1 MNFFPHAKSAKAA
14 KLTSKPLSHPAP
26 IRLGFPT
33 FIPSHLSTIQH
44 QKFKI
49 QNFRTT
55 PLTPSSLNPL
65 IPRRL
70 SAAFSLT
77 EVVIAMGVAAV
88 AFTSLIALFP
98 LGLNLNNESYMETQA
113 SILAK
118 TILEDLRDTQNGD
131 KWARGGRPA
140 DSRLLQISTD
150 ANPETASPTFTA
162 IPLNSYAGSY
172 TNFLAY
178 TNAVISDA
186 YGNRVMCRPTKIITA
201 NDYSNGVV
209 GAAAVAKIT
218 LNQLF
223 DNLHRVEVVV
233 EVPGTAKETNRTRQ
247 FFSGVIR

>member
-1 MNFFPHAKSAKAA
+1 MNFFPHPKSAEAA
-14 KLTSKPLSHPAP
+14 KLTSKLLSH
-26 IRLGFPT
+26 FHT
-33 FIPSHLSTIQH
+33 FILLHLSTIQH

-49 QNFRTT
+49 QNLRTT
-55 PLTPSSLNPL
+55 PLTPSPLNPL

-131 KWARGGRPA
+131 KWGRNSSSPTA
-140 DSRLLQISTD
+140 SRLLQISTD
-150 ANPETASPTFTA
+150 ADPDTASPTFTT
-162 IPLNSYAGSY
+162 IPLNSYAGAY

-178 TNAVISDA
+178 TNAVISNA
-186 YGNRVMCRPTKIITA
+186 YGNPIMCRPTKIITA

-209 GAAAVAKIT
+209 GATAVAKIT

>member
-1 MNFFPHAKSAKAA
+1 MRAKGR
-14 KLTSKPLSHPAP
+14 HPAP
-26 IRLGFPT
+26 
-33 FIPSHLSTIQH
+33 
-44 QKFKI
+44 
-49 QNFRTT
+49 
-55 PLTPSSLNPL
+55 
-65 IPRRL
+65 
-70 SAAFSLT
+70 AFSLT

-131 KWARGGRPA
+131 KWGRGGGSPT

-150 ANPETASPTFTA
+150 ANPETGSTTFTT
-162 IPLNSYAGSY
+162 IPLNYTNAY
-172 TNFLAY
+172 TNFVAY
-178 TNAVISDA
+178 TNALISNA
-186 YGNRVMCRPTKIITA
+186 YGSPVMCRPAKIITV

-209 GAAAVAKIT
+209 GATAVAKIT

-223 DNLHRVEVVV
+223 NNLHRVEVVV
-233 EVPGTAKETNRTRQ
+233 EAPGTSKETNRTRQ

>member
-14 KLTSKPLSHPAP
+14 NLTSKLLSHFHA
-26 IRLGFPT
+26 
-33 FIPSHLSTIQH
+33 FILSHLSTIQH

-49 QNFRTT
+49 QNLRTT

-118 TILEDLRDTQNGD
+118 NILEDLRDTQNGD
-131 KWARGGRPA
+131 KWGRGGGSPTA
-140 DSRLLQISTD
+140 SRLLQISTD
-150 ANPETASPTFTA
+150 ANPDTNSPTFTT
-162 IPLNSYAGSY
+162 IPLNYTNAY
-172 TNFLAY
+172 TNFVAY
-178 TNAVISDA
+178 TNAVISNA
-186 YGNRVMCRPTKIITA
+186 YGSPMMCRPTKIITA
-201 NDYSNGVV
+201 NEYSNGVV

-223 DNLHRVEVVV
+223 DKLHRVEVVV
-233 EVPGTAKETNRTRQ
+233 EVPGTSKETNRTRQ